1 MLEFVGK
8 TTGIDRAVCN
18 ALSSSHAAKLLTI
31 ARFWASTHDT
41 LPHLE
46 KWQIMHETP
55 YPEGISEDCY
65 YHFFQDLGRD
75 EASRQRLL
83 PHWLLWQEIRLRLR
97 STRRRFLPTAK
108 SNVGPVRLQQR
119 KDGLRTLKLLTLY
132 AQGLH
137 LPIAFAFQPG
147 NIPDCLSVENA
158 VSQLEALSVSKP
170 EIVFDAGFGTRA
182 NLGFLL
188 RHHRKYLGLADFGA
202 QWIRRLL
209 DATDPLEGPRT
220 DAKEWEPIIEFS
232 SVSARERLDSLEAAC
247 PFDEHITGVTVWGMF
262 PFQWERKRS
271 RNGKEVGAIE
281 YKRFR
286 NYIHFSAI
294 RRDAKR

>member
-65 YHFFQDLGRD
+65 YHS
-75 EASRQRLL
+75 SRIWAATKPPDNDFL

-108 SNVGPVRLQQR
+108 IKRR
-119 KDGLRTLKLLTLY
+119 
-132 AQGLH
+132 
-137 LPIAFAFQPG
+137 PG
-147 NIPDCLSVENA
+147 TAST
-158 VSQLEALSVSKP
+158 K
-170 EIVFDAGFGTRA
+170 
-182 NLGFLL
+182 
-188 RHHRKYLGLADFGA
+188 K
-202 QWIRRLL
+202 RRLAHAQAP
-209 DATDPLEGPRT
+209 DALRSGTSPSDRLRLPAGEHPRLSFRR
-220 DAKEWEPIIEFS
+220 ECC
-232 SVSARERLDSLEAAC
+232 VS
-247 PFDEHITGVTVWGMF
+247 T
-262 PFQWERKRS
+262 
-271 RNGKEVGAIE
+271 
-281 YKRFR
+281 
-286 NYIHFSAI
+286 
-294 RRDAKR
+294 